1 MKRFWNWLKNEE
13 TGQRDLWLEGPIAEE
28 SWFGDEVTPA
38 IFKEELNSGK
48 GPIRLHINSPG
59 GDCVAASMIYTMLMD
74 YPGDVTVQI
83 DGMAASAASV
93 IAMAG
98 SLVSMSP
105 TSIMMVHNPLTV
117 AFGDAAEMQKAIGL
131 LDEVK
136 ESIINAYQIK
146 TGMSRADLGKLMDEE
161 TWMNARKAKELGFCD
176 EVLYED
182 RAEQK
187 AESSFSYARKTAAA
201 CLVNRVME
209 SVPKQPEEEPPAEEN
224 RVSAAD
230 AEARLLRSKYL

>member
-13 TGQRDLWLEGPIAEE
+13 TGQRDLWLEGPIAED
-28 SWFGDEVTPA
+28 SWWGDEVTPA
-38 IFKEELNSGK
+38 IFKDELNSGK

-117 AFGDAAEMQKAIGL
+117 AFGDAAEMQKAISL

>member
-117 AFGDAAEMQKAIGL
+117 AFGDAAEMQKAISL